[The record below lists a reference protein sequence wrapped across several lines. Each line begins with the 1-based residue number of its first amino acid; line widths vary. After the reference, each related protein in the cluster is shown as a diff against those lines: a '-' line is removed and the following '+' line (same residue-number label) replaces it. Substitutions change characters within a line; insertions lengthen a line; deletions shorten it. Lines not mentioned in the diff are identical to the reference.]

1 MRMKWLWGVFFTA
14 AILFGCEGPQ
24 GDPGTISQGP
34 PCDNC
39 VVSGSIVDGTITSAD
54 IAGWAVTSGS
64 IFTGAVTSE
73 AIAGWAVTSGSIFTG
88 AVTSEAIAGL
98 AVTSGSIFTGAVT
111 SGAIANGAVTSGAIA
126 NGAVTSGAIAGGA
139 VTSGAIGSGAVT
151 SGAIADGTI
160 TSADIAD
167 GAVTSERVVLAGGFS
182 MATSDLTLTATAA
195 LVPGTDA
202 SVDVLTDQWMI
213 ATMTAGIEVTDGA
226 VDACAL
232 YVDSAAAG
240 TPAVLG
246 GANITSTVSAIY
258 VVSLSA
264 GPHTIE
270 MDCWTNS
277 GLQGDLVLSAWSTGY
292 TYFLFSQ

>member
-73 AIAGWAVTSGSIFTG
+73 AIAG
-88 AVTSEAIAGL
+88 L
-98 AVTSGSIFTGAVT
+98 AVTSGSIFT
-111 SGAIANGAVTSGAIA
+111 GAVTSGAIA